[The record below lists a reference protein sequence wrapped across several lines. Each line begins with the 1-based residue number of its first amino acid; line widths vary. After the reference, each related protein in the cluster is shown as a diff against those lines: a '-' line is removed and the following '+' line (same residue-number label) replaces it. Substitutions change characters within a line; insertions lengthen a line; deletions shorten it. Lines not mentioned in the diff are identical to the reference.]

1 MPCFSHPNKLL
12 IDHLNNVKEI
22 GLKVF
27 DSKSNL
33 MFQIDRN
40 EIREALALTLQFHDF
55 GKATSFFQDYLRC
68 AVSGEETTIIREL
81 TWHSK
86 ISAVFTAYQVYK
98 AINDEKNRKLLSIVS
113 FIAVSKHHGNLD
125 NLKKMLVIGKED
137 WRILEKQWN
146 NIDFSTFQ
154 IEKSDF
160 EAIKIFIRIFI
171 SKFFLDAAKI
181 KKDLDLF
188 FLTNLFF
195 SILTYSDKSEVIF
208 GKSNYSEIPDNI
220 ENLVTTYK
228 REKFKSSKATKLNET
243 REELYNI
250 CSDFFSS
257 KRTENIFSINIP
269 TGSGKTL
276 TVINAA
282 LKILSHDNSV
292 KRIIYALPFTSIID
306 QTSEIIDAI
315 LTVSSLKSN
324 EILTIHH
331 HLAEI
336 QEIEDENISIVGD
349 KAQFIVENWDKPF
362 ILTTFWQLFYSII
375 SNKNGQLRKFNNIA
389 DSIIILDE
397 IQTVP
402 YKYWELINKLLTKAA
417 ETLNCKIIL
426 LTATMP
432 LLFLEEKNEITP
444 VIEIN
449 KRESCF
455 SEFSR
460 YTLKTINNLEDIS
473 MENFKEVAFSEIE
486 KNPDKNFL
494 FVFNTIKTSL
504 IFFDE
509 IRKRFSDNELI
520 YLSTNIL
527 PIERR
532 RKIEQIK
539 NSSKRKIVIST
550 QLIEAGVDIDMD
562 IVFRDFAP
570 LDSII
575 QTAGRCNRN
584 NRHTEG
590 SVYIFKI
597 KNNKGQN
604 DCNYI
609 YKGITLDSTQE
620 LFQGQKE
627 VKESQLFDF
636 INKYYKKIS
645 RKKSDD
651 ESLKILECM
660 SELDYE
666 QLIKNFQ
673 LIDEEQPSTLVFVEK
688 DENAKKVWQKL
699 EEITESEN
707 KDEFIKIKRELF
719 DYILSIKTKKNENF
733 LTKLTE
739 EIKGIKILR
748 HEKIDDFYDDES
760 GLISKKIKEENND
773 ISLFY

>member
-12 IDHLNNVKEI
+12 IDHLNNVKGI

-33 MFQIDRN
+33 NFQIDRN

-68 AVSGEETTIIREL
+68 AVSGEEATIIREL

-86 ISAVFTAYQVYK
+86 ISAVFTAYQVYQVIK
-98 AINDEKNRKLLSIVS
+98 DEKNRKLLSIVA

-125 NLKKMLVIGKED
+125 SLNKMLVIGKEE

-146 NIDFSTFQ
+146 KIDFSTFQ
-154 IEKSDF
+154 IEKPDF
-160 EAIKIFIRIFI
+160 KETMIFIDD
-171 SKFFLDAAKI
+171 FLCDFLWDVDKI
-181 KKDLDLF
+181 NKDLDLF

-208 GKSNYSEIPDNI
+208 GKSNYSEMPDNI

-228 REKFKSSKATKLNET
+228 REKFTSSKATKLNET

-250 CSDFFSS
+250 CGDFFSS
-257 KRTENIFSINIP
+257 KRAENIFSINIP

-336 QEIEDENISIVGD
+336 QEIEDENISIIGD
-349 KAQFIVENWDKPF
+349 KAQFIVENWDRPF

-375 SNKNGQLRKFNNIA
+375 SNKNSQLRKFNNIA

-444 VIEIN
+444 VIEID
-449 KRESCF
+449 KRKSCF

-460 YTLKTINNLEDIS
+460 YTLKNINNLEDIS
-473 MENFKEVAFSEIE
+473 IKELNSFAFSKISE
-486 KNPDKNFL
+486 NPDKNFL

-504 IFFDE
+504 LFFDE
-509 IRKRFSDNELI
+509 IRKSFPDNELI

-539 NSSKRKIVIST
+539 NSSKRKIVVST

-570 LDSII
+570 LDSIV

-584 NRHTEG
+584 NRQIEG
-590 SVYIFKI
+590 SVYIFRL
-597 KNNKGQN
+597 KNEKGQN

-609 YKGITLDSTQE
+609 YKGITLDSTFE
-620 LFQGQKE
+620 LFRGQKE
-627 VKESQLFDF
+627 VKESQLLDF
-636 INKYYKKIS
+636 INQYYNKIEV
-645 RKKSDD
+645 RKSDY
-651 ESLKILECM
+651 ESSEILKNM
-660 SELDYE
+660 SELNYE
-666 QLIKNFQ
+666 QITKDFQ
-673 LIDEEQPSTLVFVEK
+673 LIDDEQPSTLVFVEK
-688 DENAKKVWQKL
+688 DENASKVWSKL
-699 EEITESEN
+699 EEISKN
-707 KDEFIKIKRELF
+707 ADKDEFIKIKRELF
-719 DYILSIKTKKNENF
+719 DYILSVRTKKNKEFIN
-733 LTKLTE
+733 KLTE

-748 HEKIDDFYDDES
+748 HKKLSDFYDNET
-760 GLISKKIKEENND
+760 GLI
-773 ISLFY
+773 L